1 MNHLGF
7 SVKHPADV
15 ADLRDR
21 MANAGFEVPDIQDL
35 DSVTA
40 LFLKDPDG
48 IPFEISHT
56 PEGKSVVD

>member
-1 MNHLGF
+1 
-7 SVKHPADV
+7 
-15 ADLRDR
+15 

-56 PEGKSVVD
+56 RQIGRGLTQSWRCSRATSKE